1 MTKAIEFARKDGLSA
16 LFFLLLAVST
26 FLF

>member
-1 MTKAIEFARKDGLSA
+1 MTQAIEFARKDGLNA
-16 LFFLLLAVST
+16 LFFLLLVATT

>member
-1 MTKAIEFARKDGLSA
+1 MTQAIEFARKDGLSA
-16 LFFLLLAVST
+16 LFFMLLVSLT